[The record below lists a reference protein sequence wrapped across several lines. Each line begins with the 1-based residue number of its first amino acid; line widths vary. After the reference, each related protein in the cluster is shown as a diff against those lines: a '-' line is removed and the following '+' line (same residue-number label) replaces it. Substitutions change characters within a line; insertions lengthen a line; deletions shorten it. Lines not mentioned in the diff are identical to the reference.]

1 MRAPACRYGRLRPPY
16 AHRRSRG
23 NRLRVRAAVGTRAL
37 AAIVPPPSIPPLVR
51 PSPEPLPL
59 DIPHSIPSSSRP
71 PTPSS
76 LILQRADAIPPRT
89 LRTSLP
95 CKAPTIA
102 IRGPSF
108 VAPTRGRAPAF
119 PGHAPPPRRA
129 PAEARRVA
137 TPASLLLDGAR
148 SCEDGGLRAS
158 RAIPTARLV
167 TAPNFSGARPP
178 RRRRAPGPRPAFVRT
193 QRARPAAGP
202 ALPPAAR
209 PLAANPKAVS
219 PTPPPFPR
227 RCDLAWRHMRGF
239 IELCLLPSPP
249 FSGFSATP
257 LDVAGAPAGTAA
269 ALQAPVQQQRARP
282 RCRQHPRRLPPA
294 QVLMSAPQKPGLLLN
309 AVPYGCTAA
318 RRADAAHT
326 SGARDGAR
334 RGKRQTAK
342 GGASRGGGGARGPI
356 GSSRSRR
363 VRLRVR
369 LPRRALWRRAARRA
383 ARTAPSRL
391 SGGAA
396 PARATCLSGQAC
408 ADAMP
413 ARPGRRLGFTCDRV
427 WGLEFHYGKV
437 RSVRSGRLQR
447 VVRAL
452 PPSRLRC
459 SSAARCGCG
468 RGTARSVASGQVR
481 AVHHT
486 HPSVALVF

>member
-1 MRAPACRYGRLRPPY
+1 MRVPTCRYGRLRPPY

-129 PAEARRVA
+129 AAEARRVA

-158 RAIPTARLV
+158 QAIPTARLV

-249 FSGFSATP
+249 S
-257 LDVAGAPAGTAA
+257 
-269 ALQAPVQQQRARP
+269 QAS
-282 RCRQHPRRLPPA
+282 PRRLWTWRAPRAVQQRSRPRYSS
-294 QVLMSAPQKPGLLLN
+294 SAPGPGAGSIPAACRPRKFSCLRHRSRVYYSTPFL
-309 AVPYGCTAA
+309 TAA
-318 RRADAAHT
+318 RL
-326 SGARDGAR
+326 RD
-334 RGKRQTAK
+334 
-342 GGASRGGGGARGPI
+342 
-356 GSSRSRR
+356 
-363 VRLRVR
+363 
-369 LPRRALWRRAARRA
+369 
-383 ARTAPSRL
+383 ARTRL
-391 SGGAA
+391 
-396 PARATCLSGQAC
+396 T
-408 ADAMP
+408 
-413 ARPGRRLGFTCDRV
+413 RPGRV
-427 WGLEFHYGKV
+427 
-437 RSVRSGRLQR
+437 
-447 VVRAL
+447 
-452 PPSRLRC
+452 
-459 SSAARCGCG
+459 
-468 RGTARSVASGQVR
+468 TAREEGNVKRRRGARVAEGE
-481 AVHHT
+481 AHGA
-486 HPSVALVF
+486 P